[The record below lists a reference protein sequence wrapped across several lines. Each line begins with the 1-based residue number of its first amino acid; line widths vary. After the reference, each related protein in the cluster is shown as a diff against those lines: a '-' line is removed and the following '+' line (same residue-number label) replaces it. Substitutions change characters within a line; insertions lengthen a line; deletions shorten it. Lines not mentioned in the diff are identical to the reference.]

1 MIKSEREYK
10 VTKKAIETFVAS
22 MEAQETEGRV
32 DLGGKAALSSAK
44 AQLGDLKAQVSEWE
58 RLRSGGVEE
67 ISVGSWDDLPKA
79 LVKARIAQ
87 SLSQQQLAEQLG
99 LKKQQIQRWEDN
111 NYERTEFWH
120 VVEVAEALG
129 LSLTGTA
136 KLDQPSVPDLD
147 AVEGCLKRVGI
158 HPEFIERCLMPI
170 TGAADDHRQGAEVAI
185 ARIRAVWNVPLD
197 TMLAANANDPLWLAP
212 VANCRFKR
220 PLNATPASVA
230 AYASYS
236 RYLLTALCDAFPAP
250 HATPLPRTPSAMRS
264 ELFGNS
270 APSFRRALESTWR
283 MGVPVLP
290 ISSGGGFHGA
300 CFRIH
305 GRAAITL
312 KQTMKSPARW
322 LFDLAHELG
331 HLAESP
337 DDDFAEV
344 DVDGRD
350 DDEEARAHRFAAQV
364 LLKDDFEG
372 LFSEVWKRASGR
384 PERLKRVTQKV
395 AEDTHTDIG
404 LLAQHLAFRA
414 SQEHDTKWW
423 STAIALEAVTESPF
437 QIAKEVMLRH
447 VSMNRVPEPARGM
460 LDQVLTL
467 KDA

>member
-1 MIKSEREYK
+1 L
-10 VTKKAIETFVAS
+10 AA
-22 MEAQETEGRV
+22 A
-32 DLGGKAALSSAK
+32 LGGPGALPVAAEIDRRFATHP
-44 AQLGDLKAQVSEWE
+44 QPDNTIDLVAIADAAQVLAPS
-58 RLRSGGVEE
+58 RLLGITDE
-67 ISVGSWDDLPKA
+67 IRPGDMVMMPKFA
-79 LVKARIAQ
+79 APQA
-87 SLSQQQLAEQLG
+87 G
-99 LKKQQIQRWEDN
+99 DN

-129 LSLTGTA
+129 LSLTGKA

-170 TGAADDHRQGAEVAI
+170 TGAAEDRRQGAEVAI
-185 ARIRAVWNVPLD
+185 ARIRAIWNVPLD
-197 TMLAANANDPLWLAP
+197 TMLAANANDPLWFAP

-220 PLNATPASVA
+220 PLSASPASVA

-250 HATPLPRTPSAMRS
+250 HATPLPLTPSAMRS

-312 KQTMKSPARW
+312 KQTMKSPSRW

-331 HLAESP
+331 HLAEGP
-337 DDDFAEV
+337 DNDFAEV

-395 AEDTHTDIG
+395 AEDTHADIG
-404 LLAQHLAFRA
+404 LLAQHVAFRA
-414 SQEHDTKWW
+414 SLEHDTKWW
-423 STAIALEAVTESPF
+423 STAIALEAATESPF